1 MDMNDLLS
9 EVVIGIVPFLFV
21 LWMVYE
27 WVIRPRKSL
36 FKADGCYIYLDKAN
50 GLVHLECRDEL
61 VSHTVK
67 LGCGL
72 FSFHRR
78 KFTETKQKWR
88 SGTLDRVTIY
98 HTGDGFSSG
107 DISRGREGYWETVIK
122 ERSLGTSVS
131 IQEIDPLLYY
141 YQQWATNHSLQ
152 QMKTERAVTILQ
164 MTDRGANAFKRWVHA
179 HRHILSP
186 NEKLVRQQWDNSC
199 KRLLKECRQDIL
211 VKQLKNP
218 LELFDYTP
226 APNIRYLVLGK
237 TGEGFFKSLG
247 SHDMHAISLDQLRG
261 DGTTLTVM
269 FPNGW
274 MEKFSLSS
282 EHIARLHEIRR
293 RWAKSQPFTAQM
305 ASHKG

>member
-1 MDMNDLLS
+1 MDMNKLLS
-9 EVVIGIVPFLFV
+9 EVVIGFLPTLLV
-21 LWMVYE
+21 LWVVYE
-27 WVIRPRKSL
+27 WGIRPRKNA
-36 FKADGCYIYLDKAN
+36 FKADGCHIRLDKAN
-50 GLVHLECRDEL
+50 DLILLECCDD
-61 VSHTVK
+61 VASHTVK

-72 FSFHRR
+72 FSFHRHTM
-78 KFTETKQKWR
+78 TETQQKWR
-88 SGTLDRVTIY
+88 PGTPDQITVY
-98 HTGDGFSSG
+98 HTGGGFSTG
-107 DISRGREGYWETVIK
+107 HVSRGTEGYWRTVIK

-131 IQEIDPLLYY
+131 IQEIDPLLHY
-141 YQQWATNHSLQ
+141 YQQWATNRSLQ
-152 QMKTERAVTILQ
+152 QSKTERLVTALQ

-186 NEKLVRQQWDNSC
+186 NEKLVRQQWENSC

-211 VKQLKNP
+211 VKHLKNP

-274 MEKFSLSS
+274 QETFSLSS

-293 RWAKSQPFTAQM
+293 LRQKHQAKSGRQPHQLA
-305 ASHKG
+305 